1 MIEIITTYKYN
12 IILGGAFF
20 LLLLLFLFPVEKL
33 LSKIFKTEVK
43 KTTIFLV
50 LILFSLAVLAK
61 YYTFGFVLSFP
72 MILFSIFVF
81 LFGFLSNRKYIYLLA
96 LISLV
101 MAPIM
106 LILKLDSIADFFAQ
120 NFYLLLVLGVI
131 KDIFYEKIF
140 E

>member
-1 MIEIITTYKYN
+1 MIEILTTYKYN

-72 MILFSIFVF
+72 IILFSIFVF